1 MTRRPRHLTWRRVI
15 ADVRGAAAVEFALI
29 LPVLVLLYAVGFEI
43 CQAATVNRKL
53 TDTTVQLAN
62 LTSQYT
68 KVSKSDISTIMNASS
83 ETMTPFP
90 NSALSIVLSE
100 ISIDNTGKASVAWSE
115 SYLYGVAFQGN
126 PLTQPPVAPPSFAT
140 PNSSYLVVQ
149 SSYAYTPVIAGTFM
163 PPITLAS
170 HSFMLPRN
178 AGSIPCS
185 DC

>member
-1 MTRRPRHLTWRRVI
+1 MNGGALRRAWRCAI

-53 TDTTVQLAN
+53 TDTTVELAN

-68 KVSKSDISTIMNASS
+68 KVSKSDIATIMNASS
-83 ETMTPFP
+83 ETMTPFS
-90 NSALSIVLSE
+90 NTALTLVLSE
-100 ISIDNTGKASVAWSE
+100 ISIDNSGKASVAWSE
-115 SYLYGVAFQGN
+115 SYVDGVAFTGT
-126 PLTQPPVAPPSFAT
+126 PLTTAPTAPPSFAT

-149 SSYAYTPVIAGTFM
+149 SAYSYTPVIAGTFV
-163 PPITLAS
+163 PTLTLTS

>member
-1 MTRRPRHLTWRRVI
+1 MSNGSLRRPWR
-15 ADVRGAAAVEFALI
+15 AALKDTRGAAAVEFALI

-68 KVSKSDISTIMNASS
+68 KVAKSDISTIMNASS
-83 ETMTPFP
+83 ETMTPFS
-90 NSALSIVLSE
+90 NTALTLVLSE
-100 ISIDNTGKASVAWSE
+100 ISIDNNGKASVTWSE
-115 SYLYGVAFQGN
+115 SYVDGVAFQGT
-126 PLTQPPVAPPSFAT
+126 PLAT
-140 PNSSYLVVQ
+140 PPTAPASFQTPSSSYLVVQ
-149 SSYAYTPVIAGTFM
+149 STYAYAPAVAGTFM
-163 PPITLAS
+163 PPITLTS